1 MSKRGLP
8 PAAKKSLAKPN
19 KAAVR
24 RSKAARKALGFLKVG
39 GVVVALGLMGYCAY
53 ETAGV
58 AYGED
63 DIRVV
68 DFSSLTDSQKRG
80 ALREANGAR
89 CTCGCGMTLAQ
100 CVSTDMTCPVREPN
114 IQRIRTIVQNAN
126 RP

>member
-1 MSKRGLP
+1 MPKRGLP
-8 PAAKKSLAKPN
+8 PQMRKSLAKPN

-24 RSKAARKALGFLKVG
+24 RSKAVRKVLGFVKLS
-39 GVVVALGLMGYCAY
+39 GVAVALGLMGYCVY
-53 ETAGV
+53 QTSGV

-68 DFSSLTDSQKRG
+68 DFTGLSDSEKRT
-80 ALREANGAR
+80 ALREANGQR

-114 IQRIRTIVQNAN
+114 IQRIKTIVQNAN